1 MNTGLEQLVLIGCGT
16 LVGAGIWLA
25 VYGRQPAPEREAAG
39 GAAGPVAAL
48 AERVRARL
56 SGSRRRLLAAAGVG
70 VVVLAVT
77 RWPVA
82 ALLAVPAVLV
92 LPGMLGPDREHARH
106 VARVE
111 AVAGWAEMLRDTL
124 SAAAGLEQAIA
135 ATEPIAPAP
144 IGAQV
149 RGLAGQ
155 LRAGVRLRAAL
166 DRFAVE
172 VADPTADMVVAA
184 LRLAAAGQARD
195 LAGLLGAL
203 AASARD
209 QAGMRL
215 RLAAARAR
223 TRTTVRVILATTLV
237 LAAVLILANRGYL
250 AAYDTPTGQ
259 LVLLAVGG
267 LFAAGLVWLGRLSRL
282 RQHPRLLPNPTNPAG
297 AEGTVAR

>member
-1 MNTGLEQLVLIGCGT
+1 MNTGLAQLVLTGCGA

-25 VYGRQPAPEREAAG
+25 VYGRQPAPAGQAAG
-39 GAAGPVAAL
+39 GAAGPVEAL
-48 AERVRARL
+48 AERIRVRL
-56 SGSRRRLLAAAGVG
+56 PGWSRRQVLAAVGVG

-82 ALLAVPAVLV
+82 ALLAVPGVLV
-92 LPGMLGPDREHARH
+92 LPGMLGPDREHATH

-124 SAAAGLEQAIA
+124 SAAAGLEQAIT

-144 IGAQV
+144 IAAQV

-155 LRAGVRLRAAL
+155 LRAGVRLRPAL
-166 DRFAVE
+166 DRFAAE

-237 LAAVLILANRGYL
+237 LACVLILANRGYL

-267 LFAAGLVWLGRLSRL
+267 LFATGLVWLGRLSRL
-282 RQHPRLLPNPTNPAG
+282 RQHPRLLSDPNPAG
-297 AEGTVAR
+297 EGVGAR